1 MAKQIGPIN
10 YKKYLS
16 EKRSCIICN
25 NNNFRL
31 WGKADIFDV
40 VQCINCGLVFV
51 NPCLN
56 EEGLGLV
63 YLNHHNK
70 RIKDIEECDKRE
82 EMYQI
87 DRDFLL
93 EIIDEGK
100 ILDIGCGGGF
110 FLDKFNSKKWKRYG
124 LEIDKDTTLYAKE
137 NFDTDVYLW
146 DSKTIPF
153 EDNLFNVVVFRGSF
167 EHMIN
172 PHLVAV
178 EVKRVLKSNGYFYIC
193 ATPNVESF
201 CAKIYRENWN
211 QFDAKEHIFMFSLKT
226 LKKIVEP
233 LGFKTAKTAYFY
245 EETPYCS
252 IENDIAQ
259 VIKDYQLYKEGKQGL
274 MNISPPFWGNMLNV
288 IFKKTSA

>member
-25 NNNFRL
+25 SNNFRL
-31 WGKADIFDV
+31 WGKVDIFDV
-40 VQCINCGLVFV
+40 VECINCGLVFV

-201 CAKIYRENWN
+201 CAKIYREKWN